1 MCGIYVAVS
10 RQSFRPVNS
19 HLKSLLHQ
27 RGPDSLLER
36 SFEVSI
42 GNAPGSKA
50 YISIA
55 SSVLAL
61 RGDDIVPQPIASSI
75 SDSFLCWNG
84 EAWKFKEEEVTGND
98 AVAVFQ
104 LLTQDGSD
112 NQIPAQLHTQ
122 VIKSVEAIVGP
133 FAMVFFESHSQR
145 LYFGRDQLG
154 RRSLLTTK
162 TQSGDII
169 ISSVPDLGL
178 SETWEEV
185 EANGLYYI
193 DLRKQVNDSGNFAVD
208 MVPFVTSNSA
218 QISSISNYIVF
229 LPVDNIKQL
238 TDNNQESPFPEIN
251 RELPLPGAIR
261 LSSDSQAV
269 RALENLLLTSLRL
282 RICNVRPRERNSSP
296 SQEPNIG
303 ILFSGGLDCTL
314 LARLSHSLLPASE
327 SIDLLNVAF
336 ENPRIHTDASA
347 SPYEL
352 CPDRITARRSHRELQ
367 TACPG
372 RTFRLVSIDV
382 PYAETRAHRP
392 AITALMHPH
401 NTEMDQSIA
410 TALYFA
416 SRGRGTLS
424 AAPGGPPRPY
434 HSPARVLLSGL
445 GADELFGGYARH
457 GAAFRRGGPAALLA
471 QLALD
476 AARLGARNLGRD
488 DRALARWAREVRY
501 PFLDERVVA
510 WALGA
515 PLPLKV
521 GFGAAAALGGAGG
534 EAGLGMN
541 GAPAEDV
548 AEQLL
553 DDKLVLRALAVR
565 WGMPGVAREPKR
577 AIQFGA
583 RAAKM
588 ESGRVKGTRRID
600 GGDGSVGVST

>member
-19 HLKSLLHQ
+19 HLKSLLHH

-42 GNAPGSKA
+42 GNAPGSKV

-61 RGDDIVPQPIASSI
+61 RGDDIVPQPIVSSV
-75 SDSFLCWNG
+75 SKSFLCWNG

-122 VIKSVEAIVGP
+122 VTKGVEAIVGP

-145 LYFGRDQLG
+145 LYFGRDRLG
-154 RRSLLTTK
+154 RRSLLMTK
-162 TQSGDII
+162 MHSGDII
-169 ISSVPDLGL
+169 ISSVSDL
-178 SETWEEV
+178 SFSDTWEEV
-185 EANGLYYI
+185 EADGLYYI
-193 DLRKQVNDSGNFAVD
+193 DLQKQVNDTSKFAVD
-208 MVPFVTSNSA
+208 MVPFVTSNNA

-229 LPVDNIKQL
+229 LPVDNIEL
-238 TDNNQESPFPEIN
+238 FADNRQESPFPEMN
-251 RELPLPGAIR
+251 MELPPPGAIR
-261 LSSDSQAV
+261 LSQNSQAV
-269 RALENLLLTSLRL
+269 HRLENLLLTSLRL
-282 RICNVRPRERNSSP
+282 RICNVRARERNSSQ

-303 ILFSGGLDCTL
+303 ILFSGGLDCTM
-314 LARLSHSLLPASE
+314 LARLSHELLRPSE

-336 ENPRIHTDASA
+336 ENPRIHTDPTV

-352 CPDRITARRSHRELQ
+352 CPDRITARRSLQELQ

-372 RTFRLVSIDV
+372 RAFRLLAIDV
-382 PYAETRAHRP
+382 PYTETLAHRP
-392 AITALMHPH
+392 TITALMHPH
-401 NTEMDQSIA
+401 NTEMDLSIA

-416 SRGRGTLS
+416 SRGSGTLTTS
-424 AAPGGPPRPY
+424 AHPPPSAPAAYRT
-434 HSPARVLLSGL
+434 PARVLLSGL

-457 GAAFRRGGPAALLA
+457 GAAFQRGGAAALLRE
-471 QLALD
+471 LALD
-476 AARLGARNLGRD
+476 VGRLGARNLGRD
-488 DRALARWAREVRY
+488 DRAAAHWAREARY
-501 PFLDERVVA
+501 PFLDEALVA

-515 PLPLKV
+515 PLACKV
-521 GFGAAAALGGAGG
+521 GFGLGGALAG
-534 EAGLGMN
+534 EGL
-541 GAPAEDV
+541 PRL
-548 AEQLL
+548 Q
-553 DDKLVLRALAVR
+553 DDKLVLRALARR
-565 WGMPGVAREPKR
+565 WGLPGVAREPKR

-583 RAAKM
+583 RTARM

-600 GGDGSVGVST
+600 GGDGLAGVET